1 MTQSDIGILALQHF
15 RTEAALKRFCRGDD
29 KRLKRTGLKLS
40 ACQGK
45 RSTGNIMV
53 TLLAIAVVVEIAIIV
68 AEIGSKA
75 RILARLFAARR
86 AAV

>member
-1 MTQSDIGILALQHF
+1 
-15 RTEAALKRFCRGDD
+15 
-29 KRLKRTGLKLS
+29 
-40 ACQGK
+40 
-45 RSTGNIMV
+45 MV